1 MATKGFR
8 PGVGNIA
15 NYTEGKLKQKISQYS
30 TGGTTDV
37 SNLTTK
43 ISSSYDDHNNLAGD
57 LVIEKTLNVS
67 GNFSTAGNISG
78 SGKGYFEKDVEVAD
92 NLLVSGSGTFVG
104 NLSSSGKAYFEK
116 DVEIADNLSISGS
129 VTIGADADGTDRT
142 ITFGH
147 STLKTTI
154 GIDDDQDVFAINT
167 DNAFEAAND
176 FEINASGDVTLANGD
191 LYVDTI
197 RRASDSGTTTKIL
210 LNDEIIKLYAGHSSD
225 EVVNVSSGA
234 IAVAGNISGSGKGYF
249 EKDVEI
255 ADSLLVS
262 GSSTIVGTA
271 NVGRISGSTAQS
283 SVLLGDLVIG
293 AKDGTNAGIYVSG
306 SANIDKSVYALKFS
320 GSSANTSTL
329 LGDLILGS
337 KNGTAANLVVS
348 GAATIGGDLT
358 VNGTTT
364 TVNSTTVTIDDPIFT
379 LGGDTAPGS
388 DDNKDRGIEFN
399 WHNGSAA
406 KVGFFGFDDSTGYFT
421 FVPDASNSSEVFSGT
436 KGTVD
441 VGGLIASGIISG
453 SGKAYFEKDVE
464 IADNLLVTGS
474 ATVGSLVAN
483 GIISGSGKA
492 YFEKDL
498 EIADNLLVTGS
509 ATVGSLVANG
519 IISGSGKAYFEK
531 DLEIADNLLVTGSIT
546 SKGNVVVGADAD
558 GTDRTITFG
567 HSTLK
572 SVIGIDD
579 SGDVFAINTDNA
591 FEAANDLQIDT
602 NGNVSLGNGNLAIG
616 TDADG
621 SDRTITFGH
630 STLKSVIG
638 IDDSGDVFAINT
650 DDAFEAANDLQ
661 IDASGEVT
669 LGNGGLSVA
678 GNISGSGKAYF
689 EKDVEIADNLKV
701 TGSATI
707 GSAATN
713 TFSIDTAGR
722 VSGSAGAIFEGDIVT
737 ADNIAATGSITAG
750 TGFTLG
756 TDADG
761 TDRIITFGHSTLK
774 SVIGIDDSGDVFAI
788 NTDDAFEAAND
799 LQIDANGHVTLG
811 NGNLVIGAD
820 ADGTDRTITFGHSTL
835 KSTIGIDDSGD
846 VFAIN
851 TDNAFEAANDLQIDA
866 NGNVSLGNGALSVA
880 GNVSGSGKGY
890 FEKDVEIADNLFVSG
905 NLGVG
910 TSSTLSASINTNGNI
925 RDVKYS
931 NGAGARS
938 SLRLAKAKGSE
949 ASPAVVTNAHSV
961 GQVEFSA
968 FDGAN
973 YVECASIVA
982 KISGTP
988 GADDMPGALHFATT
1002 ADGAKEVSDRM
1013 VITEAGNT
1021 YFSGN
1026 VKIADDQRLY
1036 FGTGNECFIE
1046 YDENNSDFLV
1056 ISGSD
1061 SGMVLSGSTVQ
1072 IRGTLEGA
1080 SPLMIAGGVEMVAS
1094 ENGGETSFTFGDGP
1108 FEFSGSFMALAN
1120 ERTLHFGDMHHC
1132 GLRNASGSW
1141 DDSWFDMSGS
1151 NICLSGSLISTTGK
1165 IGVGITLESDGIT
1178 HGITL
1183 PNTTGVTGKVKA
1195 NAYTTYSSA
1204 RYKNNIK
1211 PIQNALDTLCSI
1223 EGVTYRWKSSDL
1235 EDIGFIAEDVGKVMP
1250 EIVEWE
1256 SDGVNAQSMDYT
1268 RITPVLVEAVKEQQ
1282 TQIKKQKKLIE
1293 QLFEKIEELKK
1304 DS

>member
-116 DVEIADNLSISGS
+116 DVEVADNLSISGS

-191 LYVDTI
+191 LYVDKI

-210 LNDEIIKLYAGHSSD
+210 LNDEVIKLYAGHSSD

-492 YFEKDL
+492 YFETDL
-498 EIADNLLVTGS
+498 EIADTL
-509 ATVGSLVANG
+509 
-519 IISGSGKAYFEK
+519 
-531 DLEIADNLLVTGSIT
+531 LEIGRIT

-774 SVIGIDDSGDVFAI
+774 SV
-788 NTDDAFEAAND
+788 
-799 LQIDANGHVTLG
+799 
-811 NGNLVIGAD
+811 
-820 ADGTDRTITFGHSTL
+820 
-835 KSTIGIDDSGD
+835 IGIDDSGD

-1120 ERTLHFGDMHHC
+1120 ERWLHFGDMHHC
-1132 GLRNASGSW
+1132 GLRCASGSW